1 MRDLVRPWLFPLAYV
16 AFVVSAGLLPQV
28 SGLTP
33 QAEAASGGVVLLATA
48 ALLRRVLAS
57 SPAPAPLRAPRVARL
72 VPQQATPRAE

>member
-1 MRDLVRPWLFPLAYV
+1 MRDLVRPWLFPLAYI

-48 ALLRRVLAS
+48 ALLRRILA
-57 SPAPAPLRAPRVARL
+57 SPAPAPVRAPRVAGL
-72 VPQQATPRAE
+72 MPQQATPRAE

>member
-1 MRDLVRPWLFPLAYV
+1 MFPLAYV
-16 AFVVSAGLLPQV
+16 AFVVSAGMLPRV

-33 QAEAASGGVVLLATA
+33 PMEAASGGIVLLGTA

-57 SPAPAPLRAPRVARL
+57 SPAPVRATRVARL

>member
-1 MRDLVRPWLFPLAYV
+1 MRDLVRPWMFPLAYV
-16 AFVVSAGLLPQV
+16 AFVVSAGMLPRV

-33 QAEAASGGVVLLATA
+33 PMEAASGGIVLLGTA

-57 SPAPAPLRAPRVARL
+57 SPAPVRASRVARL

>member
-1 MRDLVRPWLFPLAYV
+1 MRDLVRPWMFPLAYV
-16 AFVVSAGLLPQV
+16 AFVVSAGMLPQV

-33 QAEAASGGVVLLATA
+33 PAEAASGGIVLLGTA

-57 SPAPAPLRAPRVARL
+57 SPAPVGATRVARL

>member
-1 MRDLVRPWLFPLAYV
+1 MRDLVRPWMFPLAYV
-16 AFVVSAGLLPQV
+16 AFVVSAGMLPQV

-33 QAEAASGGVVLLATA
+33 PAEAASGGIVLLGTA

-57 SPAPAPLRAPRVARL
+57 APAPVRTTRVARL

>member
-1 MRDLVRPWLFPLAYV
+1 MRDLVRPWMFPLAYV
-16 AFVVSAGLLPQV
+16 AFVVSAGMLPRV

-33 QAEAASGGVVLLATA
+33 PMEAASGGIVLLGTA

-57 SPAPAPLRAPRVARL
+57 SPAPVRATRVARL

>member
-1 MRDLVRPWLFPLAYV
+1 MRDLVRPWMFPLAYV
-16 AFVVSAGLLPQV
+16 AFVVSAGMLPQV

-33 QAEAASGGVVLLATA
+33 PAEAASGGIVLLGTA

-57 SPAPAPLRAPRVARL
+57 SPAPVRATRVARL

>member
-1 MRDLVRPWLFPLAYV
+1 MRDLVRPWMFPLAYI
-16 AFVVSAGLLPQV
+16 AFVVSAGMLPQV

-57 SPAPAPLRAPRVARL
+57 SPAPLRATRGARL
-72 VPQQATPRAE
+72 LPQQAPARAE

>member
-1 MRDLVRPWLFPLAYV
+1 MRDLVRPWMFPLAYV
-16 AFVVSAGLLPQV
+16 AFVVSAGMLPQV

-33 QAEAASGGVVLLATA
+33 PAEAASGGIVLLGTA

-57 SPAPAPLRAPRVARL
+57 SPAPVRATRVADL

>member
-1 MRDLVRPWLFPLAYV
+1 MRDLVRPWMFPLAYV
-16 AFVVSAGLLPQV
+16 AFVVSAGMLPQV

-33 QAEAASGGVVLLATA
+33 PAEAASGGIILLGTA

-57 SPAPAPLRAPRVARL
+57 APAPVRATRVARL

>member
-16 AFVVSAGLLPQV
+16 AFVASAGMLPQV

-48 ALLRRVLAS
+48 ALLRRILS
-57 SPAPAPLRAPRVARL
+57 APTPVRATRVPNF
-72 VPQQATPRAE
+72 VPQQVAPRAE